1 MQGAVLG
8 ARGPQV
14 PRPGATWLAGCRP
27 GDAAHSGKEA
37 SYVKA
42 AGPAAEPGCSEPR
55 RARSPHERNGSRSLG
70 AHSPSRA
77 RPPAWRR
84 SVAPSPVSSEHG
96 APTLKS
102 ALMAGE
108 GRGARSSLGDR
119 ARREVPRP
127 EAESGGFSTLGS
139 PNPRASETSPPSEPL
154 GHQEQKSYLW
164 AAGRPGAPRRGDPAG
179 TGVLLGGAQET
190 PRGRKPQLWAPPPPF
205 AGDTEAPRSC
215 GGAHAQTPSEEG
227 QPRPDFPPARG
238 GGGPP
243 QFFRTPRL
251 ISPLR
256 ACLWEPRP
264 RQLPIAVAFGFTLG
278 LLLGLWVPSAPF
290 TDNSRRERREGLSG

>member
-1 MQGAVLG
+1 M
-8 ARGPQV
+8 

-55 RARSPHERNGSRSLG
+55 RARSPHERSSSRSLG
-70 AHSPSRA
+70 AHGPSRA

-84 SVAPSPVSSEHG
+84 SVAPSPARSEHG

-127 EAESGGFSTLGS
+127 EAESGGYSALGSSSPARLGNEPPIGAPRPPRAEKLPVGCGEAERAAAWGPGWHWRPARRCAGDSAREEAAALGS
-139 PNPRASETSPPSEPL
+139 PAPL
-154 GHQEQKSYLW
+154 CRRHGGSAEL
-164 AAGRPGAPRRGDPAG
+164 RRG
-179 TGVLLGGAQET
+179 
-190 PRGRKPQLWAPPPPF
+190 
-205 AGDTEAPRSC
+205 
-215 GGAHAQTPSEEG
+215 
-227 QPRPDFPPARG
+227 PRPDTERGGPTSSRLPSRARG
-238 GGGPP
+238 RGA
-243 QFFRTPRL
+243 T
-251 ISPLR
+251 
-256 ACLWEPRP
+256 
-264 RQLPIAVAFGFTLG
+264 AVLQDT
-278 LLLGLWVPSAPF
+278 
-290 TDNSRRERREGLSG
+290 